1 MAEPLGA
8 SCKMESIDLL
18 TMFRA
23 ALPPIIGLA
32 AAFGL
37 GTCTAAIAQLRVNNV
52 NAIHEL
58 YSENELAAKNQYN
71 NKFAVV
77 YGRVDRI
84 DNSDLIIEGD
94 SEFGRLFCKFSGT
107 DMDKILSLREDDRVT
122 VQGTL
127 RIRSSLFGMRL
138 YMNDCQVL

>member
-8 SCKMESIDLL
+8 SCKIESIDLL

-23 ALPPIIGLA
+23 ALAPIIGLA
-32 AAFGL
+32 AAVGL